1 MIIAYKPIN
10 QWVII
15 KMTKRKEL
23 TKLEKSDITNNDIF
37 EISKGVNNNESEF
50 LENNSDLT
58 DFNENMEIDQDE

>member
-23 TKLEKSDITNNDIF
+23 TKLEKSDITNNDII
-37 EISKGVNNNESEF
+37 EISKGVKHNDSEF
-50 LENNSDLT
+50 MEIA
-58 DFNENMEIDQDE
+58 DFNENMEIDEND